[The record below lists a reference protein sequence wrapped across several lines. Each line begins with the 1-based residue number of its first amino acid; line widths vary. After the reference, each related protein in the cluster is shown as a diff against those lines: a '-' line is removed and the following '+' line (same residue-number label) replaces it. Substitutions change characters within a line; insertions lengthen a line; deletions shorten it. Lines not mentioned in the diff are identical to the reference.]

1 MPGGNL
7 KPKIV
12 SKNINTMIG
21 NNMLTNSKYIIL
33 RSPQKYE
40 TKNDKTEIA
49 RRKSKVFA
57 IIINK
62 IKLYKVIKNCFGNF
76 FSFFHGIFK
85 DKK

>member
-1 MPGGNL
+1 
-7 KPKIV
+7 
-12 SKNINTMIG
+12 MIG
-21 NNMLTNSKYIIL
+21 NNMLINSKYIIL

-49 RRKSKVFA
+49 RRKSRVFA

-62 IKLYKVIKNCFGNF
+62 IKLYKVIKNGFGNF
-76 FSFFHGIFK
+76 FSFFHGIFR

>member
-49 RRKSKVFA
+49 RRKSRIFA
-57 IIINK
+57 IIINLSL
-62 IKLYKVIKNCFGNF
+62 IHI
-76 FSFFHGIFK
+76 
-85 DKK
+85 

>member
-1 MPGGNL
+1 
-7 KPKIV
+7 
-12 SKNINTMIG
+12 
-21 NNMLTNSKYIIL
+21 MLTNSKYIIL

-49 RRKSKVFA
+49 RKKSRTFE

-62 IKLYKVIKNCFGNF
+62 IKLYKVIKNCFDNF
-76 FSFFHGIFK
+76 FYFFHGVFK

>member
-33 RSPQKYE
+33 RSPQK
-40 TKNDKTEIA
+40 
-49 RRKSKVFA
+49 
-57 IIINK
+57 
-62 IKLYKVIKNCFGNF
+62 
-76 FSFFHGIFK
+76 
-85 DKK
+85 